1 MSWLVR
7 RVASAVPGV
16 DDEVLAAVEIVQ
28 TRAERRRGLL
38 GRDGIDGALVL
49 RPCRQVHTF
58 RMRFPIDVVWCSAD
72 GRVLRIATLQPGR
85 VSRPVLRARFVIEA
99 AAGAADRWR
108 LEVGNTVVLVEPDD
122 PPAEASHV

>member
-7 RVASAVPGV
+7 RVPSA
-16 DDEVLAAVEIVQ
+16 DDEVLAAAEVAA

-38 GRDGIDGALVL
+38 GRDEIDGALVL

-58 RMRFPIDVVWCSAD
+58 RMRMPIDVVWCADD
-72 GRVLRIATLQPGR
+72 GRVLRIATVAPGR

-99 AAGAADRWR
+99 AAGATDRWR
-108 LEVGNTVVLVEPDD
+108 LRVGDSLEVIAAAGQGEGPG
-122 PPAEASHV
+122 

>member
-7 RVASAVPGV
+7 RDPSA
-16 DDEVLAAVEIVQ
+16 DDEVLAAAEIAA

-38 GRDGIDGALVL
+38 GRDQVDGALVL

-58 RMRFPIDVVWCSAD
+58 RMRMPIDVVWCADD
-72 GRVLRIATLQPGR
+72 GRVLRVATMAPGR

-99 AAGAADRWR
+99 AAGATDRWR
-108 LEVGNTVVLVEPDD
+108 LRVGDPLEVIVADD
-122 PPAEASHV
+122 PSEGRG